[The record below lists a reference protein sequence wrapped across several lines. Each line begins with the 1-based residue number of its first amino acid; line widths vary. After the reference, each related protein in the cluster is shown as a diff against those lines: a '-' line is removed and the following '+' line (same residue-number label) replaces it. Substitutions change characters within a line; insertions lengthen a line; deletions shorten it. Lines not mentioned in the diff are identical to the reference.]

1 MRLTDL
7 QLRRFHDDGFLIV
20 RDFFPR
26 EQLQPVIEWINRVVD
41 DLAERLYAKQ
51 FRNDKPVWL
60 LRAPDGT
67 LLKSMPR
74 DQTPRPPRTTWTPGW
89 SHLAIRVHDFEI
101 AERFVEER
109 GVAWT
114 GETVAAVGGGKVRS
128 FCDPE
133 GNLVQI
139 VARSTDESCPPA

>member
-60 LRAPDGT
+60 LRTPDGT

-74 DQTPRPPRTTWTPGW
+74 DQTPRPPAPLGQSAGPPKTGRRNGTGRTDPQPADRRPVT
-89 SHLAIRVHDFEI
+89 S
-101 AERFVEER
+101 R
-109 GVAWT
+109 G
-114 GETVAAVGGGKVRS
+114 
-128 FCDPE
+128 
-133 GNLVQI
+133 L
-139 VARSTDESCPPA
+139 